1 MTKNKYATVD
11 FDQVNEKGLKSLIA
25 AINKTGVTVIEVD
38 SSNRATTK
46 DGVKVKTA
54 KLVLND
60 GQILAIQ
67 VNDTGD
73 ISAVKLNGKAIPNAQ
88 SPDIKTLG
96 TVMGQAARKNSAKF
110 QKSLIAKAKRVANPV
125 DKEPAVKSNFQRL
138 QEAKQRNAQVVAAY
152 KSAQNSV
159 SFNQQQITDL
169 RAKLDK
175 ETGRLNNEKAR
186 NGELKRR
193 LKQLKAG
200 N

>member
-73 ISAVKLNGKAIPNAQ
+73 ISSVRLNGKAIPNAQ

-125 DKEPAVKSNFQRL
+125 DKKPAVKSNFQRL

-152 KSAQNSV
+152 KSAV

>member
-1 MTKNKYATVD
+1 
-11 FDQVNEKGLKSLIA
+11 
-25 AINKTGVTVIEVD
+25 
-38 SSNRATTK
+38 
-46 DGVKVKTA
+46 
-54 KLVLND
+54 
-60 GQILAIQ
+60 
-67 VNDTGD
+67 
-73 ISAVKLNGKAIPNAQ
+73 
-88 SPDIKTLG
+88 
-96 TVMGQAARKNSAKF
+96 
-110 QKSLIAKAKRVANPV
+110 NPV
-125 DKEPAVKSNFQRL
+125 DKKPAVKSNFQRL

>member
-1 MTKNKYATVD
+1 MEPLLELKNVSYAYHTPD
-11 FDQVNEKGLKSLIA
+11 GETYALSDLSFQVQSGEFIAVVGPSGCGKSTLLSLIS
-25 AINKTGVTVIEVD
+25 GLL
-38 SSNRATTK
+38 RAES
-46 DGVKVKTA
+46 GSVR
-54 KLVLND
+54 
-60 GQILAIQ
+60 
-67 VNDTGD
+67 
-73 ISAVKLNGKAIPNAQ
+73 LNGKAIPNAQ

-125 DKEPAVKSNFQRL
+125 DKKPAVKSNFQRL

>member
-1 MTKNKYATVD
+1 
-11 FDQVNEKGLKSLIA
+11 
-25 AINKTGVTVIEVD
+25 
-38 SSNRATTK
+38 
-46 DGVKVKTA
+46 
-54 KLVLND
+54 
-60 GQILAIQ
+60 
-67 VNDTGD
+67 
-73 ISAVKLNGKAIPNAQ
+73 
-88 SPDIKTLG
+88 
-96 TVMGQAARKNSAKF
+96 
-110 QKSLIAKAKRVANPV
+110 
-125 DKEPAVKSNFQRL
+125 
-138 QEAKQRNAQVVAAY
+138 VVAAY

>member
-1 MTKNKYATVD
+1 MIGA
-11 FDQVNEKGLKSLIA
+11 LID
-25 AINKTGVTVIEVD
+25 VTPVSEVV
-38 SSNRATTK
+38 SEVSN
-46 DGVKVKTA
+46 
-54 KLVLND
+54 
-60 GQILAIQ
+60 QQ
-67 VNDTGD
+67 
-73 ISAVKLNGKAIPNAQ
+73 NAF
-88 SPDIKTLG
+88 S
-96 TVMGQAARKNSAKF
+96 
-110 QKSLIAKAKRVANPV
+110 
-125 DKEPAVKSNFQRL
+125 
-138 QEAKQRNAQVVAAY
+138 VAAY